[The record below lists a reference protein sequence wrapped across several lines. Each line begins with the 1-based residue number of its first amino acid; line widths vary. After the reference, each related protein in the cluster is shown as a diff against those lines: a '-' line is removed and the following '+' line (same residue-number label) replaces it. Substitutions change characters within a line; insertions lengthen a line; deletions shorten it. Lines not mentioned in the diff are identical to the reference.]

1 MSLFVRVTSTAAT
14 TTAGVDPTRNTASI
28 GAEGFSSAGRR
39 RGTEHTGSLAQTTGG
54 NTGSRGLATGGN
66 TGGRG
71 RRTGGNTGDSSHAS
85 DSVGTSS
92 WNLPSW
98 AGHSHSRAHLKRI
111 VSKRMTELQ
120 RQFTAT
126 SANATLGGSKP

>member
-1 MSLFVRVTSTAAT
+1 MSLFVRVTTTAAI
-14 TTAGVDPTRNTASI
+14 TTAGVDPTRNTALI
-28 GAEGFSSAGRR
+28 GADGFNSAERR
-39 RGTEHTGSLAQTTGG
+39 RGTEDTGSLAQTTGG
-54 NTGSRGLATGGN
+54 NTGSRGLTTGGN

-71 RRTGGNTGDSSHAS
+71 GSTGGNTGDSSYAS

-111 VSKRMTELQ
+111 VSQRMTELQ

-126 SANATLGGSKP
+126 SANATLGGRKP